1 MNRSLPTPVWGI
13 AAAWAFSESAVG
25 GLMHGLKLPLTGLT
39 VGGFA
44 VACLAAMAAVVRGGR
59 TADER
64 KRWSV
69 LLQATLLVMAVK
81 GLASPHTP
89 ATAYVAVGFQGLAAW
104 VSYRLIPWHRLA
116 TVVFAVMALTES
128 AVQKALIMTWVYGE
142 DVWTA
147 VDALSASAARQLPG
161 DSTGSVWLLSSYIGL
176 YVIWGAVLGLYLG
189 GWPGRWKRW
198 GPELRAQWLS
208 EADGGLA
215 DARSEGAVEGHVGS
229 KGQGARSGRSGR
241 RGKWVLYYLL
251 GLGFTLGTL
260 AGMGRGMGELGWLL
274 LRSVAATFLLF
285 GVIGPAIRW
294 WVGRMVARGDRPAG
308 AGALLATFEEQGARW
323 RCCYRW
329 SRKRNRRGWATL
341 RAVEY
346 YLILAV
352 EIPPANTAP

>member
-1 MNRSLPTPVWGI
+1 
-13 AAAWAFSESAVG
+13 
-25 GLMHGLKLPLTGLT
+25 MHGLKLPLTGLT

-59 TADER
+59 AEGEGT
-64 KRWSV
+64 RWSV

-81 GLASPHTP
+81 GIASPHTP

-104 VSYRLIPWHRLA
+104 ASYRWIPWHRVA
-116 TVVFAVMALTES
+116 TVVFAVVALTES

-161 DSTGSVWLLSSYIGL
+161 DAPGSVWLLGGYVGL
-176 YVIWGAVLGLYLG
+176 YVGWGAVLGGYLG

-198 GPELRAQWLS
+198 GPALRAQWLA
-208 EADGGLA
+208 EAETAGVEDGTA
-215 DARSEGAVEGHVGS
+215 AAVGAS
-229 KGQGARSGRSGR
+229 QGRRSGR
-241 RGKWVLYYLL
+241 RWKWVLYYFL
-251 GLGFTLGTL
+251 GLGLTLGTL
-260 AGMGRGMGELGWLL
+260 AGMGRGMGELGWLF

-285 GVIGPAIRW
+285 AVIGPAIRA
-294 WVGRMVARGDRPAG
+294 WVGRMVARGDRPAS
-308 AGALLATFEEQGARW
+308 AWSLLATFEEQGARW

-329 SRKRNRRGWATL
+329 SRERNPRGLAAL

-352 EIPPANTAP
+352 EVPPAPQES

>member
-1 MNRSLPTPVWGI
+1 
-13 AAAWAFSESAVG
+13 VG

-44 VACLAAMAAVVRGGR
+44 VACLAAMAAVVR
-59 TADER
+59 AER
-64 KRWSV
+64 SAGAGTRWSV

-161 DSTGSVWLLSSYIGL
+161 DAPGSYWLLGSYVGI
-176 YVIWGAVLGLYLG
+176 YVAWGAVLGMYLG
-189 GWPGRWKRW
+189 GWPGRWRRW
-198 GPELRAQWLS
+198 GPALRAQWLS
-208 EADGGLA
+208 EVAGKGTGEGGET
-215 DARSEGAVEGHVGS
+215 SEAAEGHSGS
-229 KGQGARSGRSGR
+229 SGRRGR

-260 AGMGRGMGELGWLL
+260 AGLGRGLGELGWLL

-294 WVGRMVARGDRPAG
+294 WVARMVARGDRPVG
-308 AGALLATFEEQGARW
+308 AGALLATFEEQAARW
-323 RCCYRW
+323 DCCHRW
-329 SRKRNRRGWATL
+329 SRQRNRRGWATL

-352 EIPPANTAP
+352 EVPPANTAP